1 MSTTNKKFTEYE
13 IKQLKSIR
21 SEFTDISYKLGQVE
35 IQKLGLEEEKK
46 KLPSSLSTTSEKE
59 KSLAKELINKYGKGE
74 IDLDSGEFIPSA

>member
-1 MSTTNKKFTEYE
+1 MSTTNKKFTEDE

-46 KLPSSLSTTSEKE
+46 KLLTSFSTTIEKE